1 MVRHVSGARRSAAPP
16 AFQVEGEAR
25 HAVSERPPPAG
36 RALERSAIQP
46 RRKRPFDGSGPT
58 QPETRQ
64 RQRPPQNRLVVVSNR
79 MVDPSR
85 PAAGGL
91 AVALADTMHDN
102 PGLWMGWSG
111 AIGGRPGTPSVHK
124 QAFGQSTLVGMDL
137 SRTQSRQYYA
147 GYSNSVLWPVMHGS
161 AGWADI
167 RPGQY
172 GVYRQVNRMFA
183 AQLAPLLQQDDVL
196 WIHDYHLIPLAQE
209 LRRLGCR
216 QRMGF
221 FNHIPFPE
229 PGVFRA
235 IPEHRELVESL
246 FSYDLVG
253 MQIPRDV
260 ENLQGYV
267 HEERIGD
274 AAADGSQLRAFGRQ
288 VQVRDFPI
296 GIDVQ
301 GLMAQEPDTG
311 AGGVLERMRTEKAEG
326 RLLMVGVDRLDY
338 SKGVP
343 DRFAALGQL
352 LEDRPDLH
360 EKVTF
365 VQIGAPSRPEVPA
378 YAALARRTQKMVD
391 GINRKYGTP
400 SWTPILYFA
409 EPVRRSALPEIYRM
423 GRVGVVTSVADGM
436 NLVAKEYVASQ
447 DKRDPGALVL
457 SRGAGAA
464 HQLQDAIL
472 VPPADRPAIAQAYEA
487 ALSMP
492 LDERKERHSRLLDNV
507 KTQDLAKWRTDYLS
521 ALHSVPQG
529 SGQPDGEVAG
539 RRSKRPRTM
548 H

>member
-36 RALERSAIQP
+36 RALERAAIQP
-46 RRKRPFDGSGPT
+46 RRKRPFDGSGPA

-79 MVDPSR
+79 MVDPSK

-124 QAFGQSTLVGMDL
+124 RAFGQSTLVGMDL

-172 GVYRQVNRMFA
+172 GVYRQVNRIFA
-183 AQLAPLLQQDDVL
+183 AQLAPLLRQGDML

-209 LRRLGCR
+209 LRRLGC
-216 QRMGF
+216 QERMGF

-229 PGVFRA
+229 PDVFRE
-235 IPEHRELVESL
+235 IPEHRQLVESL

-267 HEERIGD
+267 REERLGD
-274 AAADGSQLRAFGRQ
+274 GDGDGKMLGAFGRQ
-288 VQVRDFPI
+288 VQLKDFPI
-296 GIDVQ
+296 GIDFQ
-301 GLMAQEPDTG
+301 GLMAQDRD
-311 AGGVLERMRTEKAEG
+311 AGSSGILDLIRAEKIEG
-326 RLLMVGVDRLDY
+326 RLLMVGVERLDY

-343 DRFAALGQL
+343 DRLAAFGQL
-352 LEDRPDLH
+352 LEDRPELSG
-360 EKVTF
+360 KVTF
-365 VQIGAPSRPEVPA
+365 VQIGAPSRPDVPA
-378 YAALARRTQKMVD
+378 YAELARNTKKMVE

-447 DKRDPGALVL
+447 DEDDPGVLVL
-457 SRGAGAA
+457 SRGAGAS
-464 HQLQDAIL
+464 HQLQDAVL
-472 VPPADRPAIAQAYEA
+472 VPPSDRPTIARAYET
-487 ALSMP
+487 ALAME
-492 LDERKERHSRLLDNV
+492 LDERKERHARMLDNV
-507 KTQDLAKWRTDYLS
+507 KTHDLAKWREDFLS
-521 ALHSVPQG
+521 ALRSVPQYTPPPEDG
-529 SGQPDGEVAG
+529 PSGRDTG
-539 RRSKRPRTM
+539 RTRGPR
-548 H
+548 

>member
-1 MVRHVSGARRSAAPP
+1 MARQVSGARRSASPP
-16 AFQVEGEAR
+16 ALQAQGEAR
-25 HAVSERPPPAG
+25 QTSSARPPPAG
-36 RALERSAIQP
+36 RALERTAIQP
-46 RRKRPFDGSGPT
+46 RRKRPFDGSVPA
-58 QPETRQ
+58 QPDSRQ
-64 RQRPPQNRLVVVSNR
+64 RLRPPQDRLVVVSNR
-79 MVDPSR
+79 MVDPSK

-111 AIGGRPGTPSVHK
+111 AIGGRPGTPSVRT

-137 SRTQSRQYYA
+137 SRTQCRQYYA
-147 GYSNSVLWPVMHGS
+147 GYSNSVLWPVMHSS

-209 LRRLGCR
+209 LRRLGCQ

-260 ENLQGYV
+260 QNLQGYV
-267 HEERIGD
+267 REERIGE
-274 AAADGSQLRAFGRQ
+274 AAADGSRLRAFGRQ

-301 GLMAQEPDTG
+301 GLMAQESDTG
-311 AGGVLERMRTEKAEG
+311 SSRILESMRTEKAEG
-326 RLLMVGVDRLDY
+326 RLLMVGVERLDY

-352 LEDRPDLH
+352 LEDRPDLR

-391 GINRKYGTP
+391 GINSKYGTP

-409 EPVRRSALPEIYRM
+409 EPVRRSALPAVYRM

-447 DKRDPGALVL
+447 DGRDPGALVL

-487 ALSMP
+487 ALAMP
-492 LDERKERHSRLLDNV
+492 LDERRQRHARLLDNV
-507 KTQDLAKWRTDYLS
+507 QTQDLAKWREDYLS
-521 ALHSVPQG
+521 ALRSVPHSARPQG
-529 SGQPDGEVAG
+529 RGVSSREDGRAAG
-539 RRSKRPRTM
+539 L